1 MNKFLVT
8 IKDQHEK
15 DLHKWVDV
23 IFKYEFEKDF
33 YIVETPLKKSYLE
46 QLYFVENVKE
56 DMTKILKY

>member
-23 IFKYEFEKDF
+23 IFKYEFAKDF
-33 YIVETPLKKSYLE
+33 YIIETPLKKSYLE
-46 QLYFVENVKE
+46 QLYFIENVKE